1 MCWFPL
7 SGMMNSKRVHKHCR
21 KRRNSSCLSVL
32 QPWKMFIFKTATALK
47 EGGICSQNS
56 FTPGGTEV
64 VFTFFVRA
72 TEKKVLSSV
81 TGQFCHKALQLK
93 GGKKPT
99 AQRINHIVLLY
110 PYKMN
115 CSYFLILLLNVQIL
129 KIILLLLK
137 AWSPKQTLRNS
148 FMK

>member
-7 SGMMNSKRVHKHCR
+7 SGMMNSKRVHRHCR
-21 KRRNSSCLSVL
+21 KHTNSLRVSVL
-32 QPWKMFIFKTATALK
+32 QPWKMFIFRTATAL
-47 EGGICSQNS
+47 EEEGICSQNS
-56 FTPGGTEV
+56 FWPGGTEV

-72 TEKKVLSSV
+72 IEKKVLSSV

-115 CSYFLILLLNVQIL
+115 CSYFLILLLNVQLL

-137 AWSPKQTLRNS
+137 AWSPKQMLRNS